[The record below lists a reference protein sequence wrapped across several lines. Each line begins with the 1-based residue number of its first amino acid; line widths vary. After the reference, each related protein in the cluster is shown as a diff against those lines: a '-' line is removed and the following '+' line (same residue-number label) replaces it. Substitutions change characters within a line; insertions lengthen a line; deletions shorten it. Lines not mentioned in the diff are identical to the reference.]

1 MQSLYELEPLEELD
15 EQEQFLSI
23 LYHDSQG
30 GNAIRML
37 LGEEAGD
44 KTYIR
49 HFANRDY
56 RKIGYRATNYNAYTS
71 INTFRSYKRV
81 ADDVFNYSGIF
92 IDLDGHD
99 FSTEEKL
106 NKAIERTKEKL
117 KHLYETEQIT
127 PPTMITY
134 TGRGLGLFYVLS
146 RSIANIP
153 KNRKSI
159 KLLDDVKVALTAKY
173 RKLLSERGLLQ
184 VDETVKDAARVCRL
198 PLTLNKKCNRWCRL
212 IHISYTEEDE
222 IRYCDLKQLAEENHL
237 FDEINEVRRTLRS
250 AKVVSLDA
258 YRLPFLTIRLQKI
271 EKLQEL
277 REYDCQGYREYMA
290 FIYYNAA
297 KQIHGTRAAETLT
310 MNFNSRFKQPLGIEE
325 LGHIKSVVDG
335 NVSPTKDYEGF
346 YKLPD
351 RWIIESLNISTEE
364 NKVCRFGASK
374 RQIEREQIKEEHARA
389 KSSRNAQIL
398 EYIKEN
404 AKQTYKDIAAYFG
417 VSESTVR
424 RIAKN
429 NGVQRYKVSEV
440 VEPAPKVENLES
452 VQIVQNL
459 SESLLGVPFSL
470 SESVII
476 TPASDSILRS
486 YVELYADVREK
497 RQRKRQ
503 IPGQLCFRMGP
514 DGGLNYFE
522 CS

>member
-1 MQSLYELEPLEELD
+1 MQPLYELEPLEELD

-37 LGEEAGD
+37 LGEESED
-44 KTYIR
+44 KTYVR

-56 RKIGYRATNYNAYTS
+56 RKIGYRSTNYNAYTS
-71 INTFRSYKRV
+71 VNTFRSYKRV

-99 FSTEEKL
+99 YASEEKL
-106 NKAIERTKEKL
+106 DKAIERTKEKL
-117 KHLYETEQIT
+117 RQLYETEQIT

-184 VDETVKDAARVCRL
+184 VDGTVKDAARVCRL

-212 IHISYTEEDE
+212 VHISYTEEDE
-222 IRYCDLKQLAEENHL
+222 IAYCDLKQLVKENHL
-237 FDEINEVRRTLRS
+237 FDEINEVRKNLRS
-250 AKVVSLDA
+250 AKIISLDA

-297 KQIHGTRAAETLT
+297 KQIHGAVTAEDMT
-310 MNFNSRFKQPLGIEE
+310 MNFNQRFNQPLGAEE

-351 RWIIESLNISTEE
+351 SWIIESLNISAEE

-374 RQIEREQIKEEHARA
+374 RQIEREHIKEEHARA
-389 KSSRNAQIL
+389 KNSRNVQIL
-398 EYIKEN
+398 KYIKEN
-404 AKQTYKDIAAYFG
+404 AKQTYKDIAALFG

-424 RIAKN
+424 RIAKK
-429 NGVQRYKVSEV
+429 NGVQRYNVSEV
-440 VEPAPKVENLES
+440 AEPVPEFSNLEN
-452 VQIVQNL
+452 VQTVQNL
-459 SESLLGVPFSL
+459 TQSLLGVPLSL
-470 SESVII
+470 GSGSMDM
-476 TPASDSILRS
+476 PGDKLLQS
-486 YVELYADVREK
+486 YMALYADVKNK
-497 RQRKRQ
+497 RQRQRQ
-503 IPGQLCFRMGP
+503 IEGQLGFRFGA
-514 DGGLNYFE
+514 GGVVDYFMI
-522 CS
+522 S